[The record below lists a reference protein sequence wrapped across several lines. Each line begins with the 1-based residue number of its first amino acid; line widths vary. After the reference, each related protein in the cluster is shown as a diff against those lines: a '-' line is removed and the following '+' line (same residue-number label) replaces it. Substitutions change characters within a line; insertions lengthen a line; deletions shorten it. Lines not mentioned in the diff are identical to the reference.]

1 LKFKYIFILFNV
13 IIVLFIALLFI
24 VSFSILQQGL
34 AAAFLQSIWPL
45 IALLAAMLIV
55 LDCYYYINKRLF
67 YLLECEDWPA
77 LVQYLEIEVFRKGH
91 YTRRLVQLLANTY
104 LVLSDSRSVVS
115 LENKIAVVKPAFI
128 EENALI
134 FAAARLLSGDTA
146 GAVNFLADRLGI
158 GAVKGKAPNK
168 AAQGSKARRGAKRTN
183 ALWVR
188 FYYGLALLL
197 DRRFPEAADQCMIL
211 CAESRNAAVTGLSA
225 YFLSETISAFLP
237 LRREELFLASEEGRK
252 RVLKVFPGS
261 AKWNRELSRLQ
272 NEIHT
277 AILAVYINKATEWLY
292 P

>member
-1 LKFKYIFILFNV
+1 LKFKYIFIIFNV
-13 IIVLFIALLFI
+13 IIVIFIALLLI
-24 VSFSILQQGL
+24 VSFTVLKQGL
-34 AAAFLQSIWPL
+34 AAAFLRSSWPL
-45 IALLAAMLIV
+45 IALLAAMLII
-55 LDCYYYINKRLF
+55 LDCYYYINRRLF
-67 YLLECEDWPA
+67 YLLEREDWPA
-77 LVQYLEIEVFRKGH
+77 LVQYLESEVFRKGR

-115 LENKIAVVKPAFI
+115 LENKVAVVKPAFI
-128 EENALI
+128 EENALV

-146 GAVNFLADRLGI
+146 GAANFLADRMGI
-158 GAVKGKAPNK
+158 AKEG
-168 AAQGSKARRGAKRTN
+168 GAKVLRTKV
-183 ALWVR
+183 LWIR

-197 DRRFPEAADQCMIL
+197 DRHFPEAADQYMIL
-211 CAESRNAAVTGLSA
+211 CAESRDAAVTGLSA

-252 RVLKVFPGS
+252 RVLKAFPGS

-277 AILAVYINKATEWLY
+277 AILTVYINKATEWLY